1 MGIFERILGGK
12 PARNTVYYVTVG
24 GVKGMSPSQLYET
37 QPALR
42 SVISFLADNVAGLP
56 MKCYVRESDTD
67 RPRDT
72 ESRFARVLANPNGW
86 QTEHELIRAT
96 VSEYLLHDEAFWLSI
111 PYDNEVGWLIAS
123 IPTEWVKTKTNDGL
137 EVSRYLITNPISQT
151 ITEATPADVIRFAGW
166 SPHGSAGSATRI
178 EALKEIL
185 AEQISAWNFRNATWR
200 NGGRVQ
206 QWISRPLD
214 APWGEDDR
222 KRFAESWRNRFA
234 GDLGTDTG
242 GTPLLEDGMRLETT
256 QFNAREA
263 QWAEA
268 TRLSREDVCA
278 VYHVNPG
285 LIYHSDATTYASAK
299 DNARALYADTLA
311 PLLDMMQQRINA
323 ALIAQLGMD
332 GSHYCEFDL
341 DAKLRGSFEEQA
353 QVMQSSVGAPWMTR
367 NEARARLNLPAIDGG
382 DELVTPLNVLIGGQ
396 ASPNDAD
403 GTDNYY
409 SGPVEVKASAGA
421 RFKAEGMD
429 DDAEEIAGILRRFFD
444 RQRRSVVPKLE
455 KAMGGAMFKA
465 ELADGTIA
473 QYGQKADDFP
483 EWWDAERWDREL
495 ADDLEPVFVRQA
507 KAAGRRAI
515 DALGLDGEYDAE
527 RTEAYIR
534 KMAEGKAR
542 ATNNVTQRELQRM
555 LDDGYGEDAMSST
568 AAGVFERAREERAD
582 VSGRSFATALACWGA
597 LEACRQRG
605 GNRRIMKEWEV
616 TSGNPRPSHA
626 ALDGE
631 TVPYGEPFSN
641 GAMAPGDE
649 MLTPDET
656 CNCQC
661 RLSLLIP

>member
-42 SVISFLADNVAGLP
+42 SVVSFLADNVAGLP
-56 MKCYVRESDTD
+56 LKCYMRESDTD

-72 ESRFARVLANPNGW
+72 ESGFARVLMRPNGW

-111 PYDNEVGWLIAS
+111 PYDNEAGWLLAS
-123 IPTEWVKTKTNDGL
+123 IPTEWIKAKTNDGL
-137 EVSRYLITNPISQT
+137 EVSRYIITNPISKT
-151 ITEATPADVIRFAGW
+151 TTEAEPTDIIRFAGW
-166 SPHGSAGSATRI
+166 SPHGSASCASRI
-178 EALKEIL
+178 EALKDIL

-214 APWGEDDR
+214 APWSEDDR
-222 KRFAESWRNRFA
+222 KRFSTSWKNRFA
-234 GDLGTDTG
+234 GNDGTNTG
-242 GTPLLEDGMRLETT
+242 GTPLLEDGMRLEAT

-285 LIYHSDATTYASAK
+285 LIYHTDAQTYASAK
-299 DNARALYADTLA
+299 DNARALYSDTLA
-311 PLLDMMQQRINA
+311 PLLDMLQQRINA
-323 ALIAQLGMD
+323 SLVPAMGLDA
-332 GSHYCEFDL
+332 SHYCEFDL

-353 QVMQSSVGAPWMTR
+353 QVISSSVGAPWMTR

-382 DELVTPLNVLIGGQ
+382 DQLVTPLNVLVGGQ
-396 ASPNDAD
+396 ASPTDAD
-403 GTDNYY
+403 GSDNYY
-409 SGPVEVKASAGA
+409 AGPVEVKAAGLS
-421 RFKAEGMD
+421 FKAAPMD
-429 DDAEEIAGILRRFFD
+429 DDADEIADILKRFFD
-444 RQRRSVVPKLE
+444 RQKRSIVPKLE
-455 KAMGGAMFKA
+455 KR
-465 ELADGTIA
+465 
-473 QYGQKADDFP
+473 KADEFP
-483 EWWDAERWDREL
+483 EWWDADRWNREL
-495 ADDLEPVFVRQA
+495 ADDLEPAFIRQA
-507 KAAGRRAI
+507 KQAGKRAI
-515 DALGLDGEYDAE
+515 DALGLDGEYDASA
-527 RTEAYIR
+527 TEAYLR

-542 ATNNVTQRELQRM
+542 ATNNVTQRELQEM
-555 LDDGYGEDAMSST
+555 LDGDFDEDAMSST
-568 AAGVFERAREERAD
+568 AAGVFDRARDSRAE
-582 VSGRSFATALACWGA
+582 VSGRSFATALTCWGA

-616 TSGNPRPSHA
+616 TSSNPRPSHA

-631 TVPYGEPFSN
+631 TVPYRDTFSN
-641 GAMAPGDE
+641 GAMMPGDE
-649 MLTPDET
+649 MLTPEES

-661 RLSLLIP
+661 RVSLLIP